1 MSIDTLA
8 IGIGLAYTLFALLC
22 VLLVVAGLPGTWLM
36 ILAAIIVD
44 CVDRMWL
51 PPGSPLTFHPVTIVV
66 AIVVGLVGE
75 LLEFAMSAV
84 GAQRFGATKRGM
96 LGAMIGGVAGA
107 LAGTALIWIPI
118 LGTIVGALVG
128 TAAGAVIGETWRG
141 QKSMK
146 EATQPAIGAVIGRV
160 LGTLAKLP
168 VAVIVLAILVVAVFR
183 P

>member
-84 GAQRFGATKRGM
+84 GATKRGM